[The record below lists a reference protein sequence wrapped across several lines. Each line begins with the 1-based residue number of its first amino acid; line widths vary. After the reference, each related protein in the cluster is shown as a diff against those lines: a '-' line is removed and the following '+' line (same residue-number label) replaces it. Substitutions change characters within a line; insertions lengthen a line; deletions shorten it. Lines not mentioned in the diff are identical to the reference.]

1 MDGAWASE
9 LDGGIAQRNDKGGSK
24 DGANT
29 ARINERGC
37 AYNMQR
43 APC

>member
-1 MDGAWASE
+1 MEPGRAGE
-9 LDGGIAQRNDKGGSK
+9 LDGGIARRNDKGGSK